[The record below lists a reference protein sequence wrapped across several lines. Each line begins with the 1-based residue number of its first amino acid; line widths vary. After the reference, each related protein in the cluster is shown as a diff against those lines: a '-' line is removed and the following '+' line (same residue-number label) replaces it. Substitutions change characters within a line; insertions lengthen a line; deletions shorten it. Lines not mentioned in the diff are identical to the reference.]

1 MSNFF
6 PSLVDDI
13 GSLYSNIAQKDLEL
27 LNEDSDYYDQEV
39 TEFVEDI
46 ISTISISMICE
57 RYSADAVLSFFA
69 NSTEEV
75 ILEKYFSVD
84 KVYITE
90 SIVSDEYIQEQFEI
104 LDEGI
109 GAALRVLGT
118 GLKMGGKGLL
128 QGAGTALKG
137 AGRTVVTAAKRGM
150 GPGGRKAL
158 GAAATKVKEI
168 GTAAKAALTSPM
180 AKNILK
186 GAGIVGLGGLSGFVG
201 AKLAGAGSDDKAKV
215 GPKIVGPKIVGPKS
229 SSPSG
234 GSGSTP
240 SVKAAPTKPAFTA
253 QTGDKAKDM
262 ATWAKANPRL
272 AEVERLRASGASRSE
287 INKVMYNKGT
297 AAYNAAIS
305 DKPGP
310 GEKKDQT
317 PTQGNPDAKIDT
329 KSVEASKASFK
340 PSAAPAAGNALSQTA
355 AKVMEKPP
363 AFNPTPEVKA
373 TTPKPTPVAP
383 KAPTVGRDQMIQRNL
398 RNGME
403 YDAYD
408 LVLEYLFSQG
418 HVETVEEA
426 HYVMMVMDAET
437 IGTIVEEYEN
447 DLLAEEITEW
457 VNELVEG
464 GYDLSEYTWDDL
476 AEYYVNEGFKETG
489 YHDDKDPYSSGFGRR
504 NQSRTTSSR
513 GRRIQNR
520 VRSLEKSGDQEKADR
535 IHKSASS
542 INKAER
548 GLAKSRRNKSRGPG
562 PKRARQDA
570 MRDMKDSDFS

>member
-13 GSLYSNIAQKDLEL
+13 GSLYSNISQKDLEL

-39 TEFVEDI
+39 AEFVEDI

-90 SIVSDEYIQEQFEI
+90 SIVSNEYIQEQFEI

-329 KSVEASKASFK
+329 KSVEADLKKAAEKAGKKAQKQLVKASY
-340 PSAAPAAGNALSQTA
+340 
-355 AKVMEKPP
+355 
-363 AFNPTPEVKA
+363 
-373 TTPKPTPVAP
+373 
-383 KAPTVGRDQMIQRNL
+383 
-398 RNGME
+398 E

-408 LVLEYLFSQG
+408 LVLEYLLSQG
-418 HVETVEEA
+418 HTDTVEEA
-426 HYVMMVMDAET
+426 QYVMMEMDTET
-437 IGTIVEEYEN
+437 IGSIVSLY
-447 DLLAEEITEW
+447 I
-457 VNELVEG
+457 NE
-464 GYDLSEYTWDDL
+464 
-476 AEYYVNEGFKETG
+476 
-489 YHDDKDPYSSGFGRR
+489 
-504 NQSRTTSSR
+504 
-513 GRRIQNR
+513 
-520 VRSLEKSGDQEKADR
+520 
-535 IHKSASS
+535 
-542 INKAER
+542 
-548 GLAKSRRNKSRGPG
+548 
-562 PKRARQDA
+562 
-570 MRDMKDSDFS
+570 

>member
-90 SIVSDEYIQEQFEI
+90 SIVSNEYIQEQFEI

-137 AGRTVVTAAKRGM
+137 AGRTVVTAVKRGI

-158 GAAATKVKEI
+158 KTAATKVKDI
-168 GTAAKAALTSPM
+168 AGAAIKRVPTIAKAGL
-180 AKNILK
+180 LG
-186 GAGIVGLGGLSGFVG
+186 GAGVLTGYLG
-201 AKLAGAGSDDKAKV
+201 AKLGQGDKTETGK
-215 GPKIVGPKIVGPKS
+215 PS
-229 SSPSG
+229 SG
-234 GSGSTP
+234 GSTADEIKNHQKYAASKGKYYSSSDGKTYANYNDALAARNSRLGINPSSGGSEGGSTSSGGGGSTP
-240 SVKAAPTKPAFTA
+240 SEKAAPTKPTKPASAA
-253 QTGDKAKDM
+253 QTGDKIKDKE
-262 ATWAKANPRL
+262 TFAKANPRL

-305 DKPGP
+305 DKPAP
-310 GEKKDQT
+310 NEKQDQT
-317 PTQGNPDAKIDT
+317 LTTGPTPAIPDL
-329 KSVEASKASFK
+329 KSINADLKKANSPDVLNK
-340 PSAAPAAGNALSQTA
+340 PAPANSAL
-355 AKVMEKPP
+355 AKEQERLKKK
-363 AFNPTPEVKA
+363 AKQSA
-373 TTPKPTPVAP
+373 TTTK
-383 KAPTVGRDQMIQRNL
+383 
-398 RNGME
+398 E
-403 YDAYD
+403 SYDAYD
-408 LVLEYLFSQG
+408 LVLEYLLNSGQAS
-418 HVETVEEA
+418 TLDEA
-426 HYVMMVMDAET
+426 HYLMLEMDEKT
-437 IGTIVEEYEN
+437 IGQICFN
-447 DLLAEEITEW
+447 
-457 VNELVEG
+457 
-464 GYDLSEYTWDDL
+464 
-476 AEYYVNEGFKETG
+476 
-489 YHDDKDPYSSGFGRR
+489 
-504 NQSRTTSSR
+504 
-513 GRRIQNR
+513 
-520 VRSLEKSGDQEKADR
+520 
-535 IHKSASS
+535 
-542 INKAER
+542 
-548 GLAKSRRNKSRGPG
+548 
-562 PKRARQDA
+562 
-570 MRDMKDSDFS
+570 

>member
-13 GSLYSNIAQKDLEL
+13 GSLYSNISQKDLEL

-39 TEFVEDI
+39 AEFVEDI

-90 SIVSDEYIQEQFEI
+90 SIVSDEYIQEQYEI
-104 LDEGI
+104 LDEGL

-201 AKLAGAGSDDKAKV
+201 AKLAGAGSDYKAKVGPKIV

-272 AEVERLRASGASRSE
+272 AEVERLRAQQKSAGKSVFDKEFRT
-287 INKVMYNKGT
+287 NVVNPVMYNSGGRSVEDSKKKFPASST
-297 AAYNAAIS
+297 PAP
-305 DKPGP
+305 KPVSLSVVP
-310 GEKKDQT
+310 YKEPEEKKQ
-317 PTQGNPDAKIDT
+317 
-329 KSVEASKASFK
+329 
-340 PSAAPAAGNALSQTA
+340 L
-355 AKVMEKPP
+355 
-363 AFNPTPEVKA
+363 VK
-373 TTPKPTPVAP
+373 
-383 KAPTVGRDQMIQRNL
+383 DSY
-398 RNGME
+398 E

-408 LVLEYLFSQG
+408 LVLEYLLSQG
-418 HVETVEEA
+418 HTDTVEEA
-426 HYVMMVMDAET
+426 QYVMMEMDAEM
-437 IGTIVEEYEN
+437 IGTIVEGMGLSVGISKIAGQLN
-447 DLLAEEITEW
+447 ANPRTSAEEGAKNFQKNVT
-457 VNELVEG
+457 
-464 GYDLSEYTWDDL
+464 
-476 AEYYVNEGFKETG
+476 
-489 YHDDKDPYSSGFGRR
+489 DPIGFGVKDAIRAVVQPAD
-504 NQSRTTSSR
+504 NSPEAQ
-513 GRRIQNR
+513 
-520 VRSLEKSGDQEKADR
+520 KAR
-535 IHKSASS
+535 
-542 INKAER
+542 
-548 GLAKSRRNKSRGPG
+548 
-562 PKRARQDA
+562 
-570 MRDMKDSDFS
+570 KDKYRP